1 MNFPVPDRRPDVDDK
16 GAGPDYGIL
25 CLMLGVA
32 IVLALTLMYGG
43 KWTPWQ

>member
-1 MNFPVPDRRPDVDDK
+1 MNFPIPDRPDLN
-16 GAGPDYGIL
+16 GEGGPGPDYGIL